1 MKSLFLTNRF
11 FSLFGVLVLL
21 FVLAFPFP
29 ILFVPAQALL
39 VLALA
44 LVLTDALLLFR
55 NAPLLKATRRLPKV
69 LSLGDNAEIVLETK
83 NSSAL
88 SLQLTVIEE
97 LPIQLQLRDF
107 KLKLSLQAGERKTSH
122 YAIRPTT
129 RGEYEF
135 GNINYYAS
143 TLLGLLER
151 RMIIPAS
158 ARVPVYPSIIQM
170 RKLELGAFQ
179 PTMGESGIKR
189 LRRLGHSYEF
199 EHIKSYVRGDDYR
212 SINWKA
218 SSRRGTLMVN
228 QYQDERSQ
236 QVYCLIDKS
245 RTMKLPFEGLSLM
258 DHAIN
263 ASLVMSNLALKKHD
277 KAGLLTFSDKIGAVI
292 KADRKANQ
300 LHQILHALY
309 KEKENPLEVN
319 FELAFY
325 AIKKFIKRRSLLLL
339 FTNFESTYALD
350 RVLPILR
357 KLSRAH
363 LLVVVLF
370 RNTEVEDFTH
380 QDCTTIEEI
389 YQQTVARQF
398 IAEKEQ
404 MVQKLKQFGI
414 QAILTRPDELA
425 INSVNKYLELKAKGL
440 I

>member
-97 LPIQLQLRDF
+97 LPVQLQLRDF